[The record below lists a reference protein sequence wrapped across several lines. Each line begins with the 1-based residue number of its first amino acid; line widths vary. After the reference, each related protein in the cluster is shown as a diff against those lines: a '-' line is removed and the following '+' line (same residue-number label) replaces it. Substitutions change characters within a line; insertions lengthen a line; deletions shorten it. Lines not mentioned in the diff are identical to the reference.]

1 MICRTLTV
9 AMLIAVCYFRGALAA
24 TTIRDLTITITAGG
38 GGSPLAVDSQE

>member
-9 AMLIAVCYFRGALAA
+9 ATLIAACYFRGALAA